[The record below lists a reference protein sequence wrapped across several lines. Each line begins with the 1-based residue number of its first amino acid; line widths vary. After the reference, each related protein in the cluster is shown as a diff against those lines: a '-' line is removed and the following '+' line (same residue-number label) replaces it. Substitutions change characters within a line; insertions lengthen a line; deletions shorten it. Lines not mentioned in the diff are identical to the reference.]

1 MSFSRTV
8 QVTIGSAAIAT
19 LILLFFFQ
27 APFLPILTGA
37 IGAALLIIGKSWH
50 KSRTKGVLK

>member
-19 LILLFFFQ
+19 LVLLFFFQ

-37 IGAALLIIGKSWH
+37 IGAALFIIGKSWY
-50 KSRTKGVLK
+50 KSKKGDI